1 MTTHA
6 RLSPSGAHR
15 WMPCPASVP
24 MESVQPDTSSEFA
37 DEGTAAHELA
47 ALALNTGNDA
57 ADYIDKNFTVNG
69 KDYKVGPEMAGYVQQ
84 YIDFVRGCRGDAGM
98 LSVEQ
103 RLDVS
108 SLTEEEDAGGTSDA
122 VLLVDDELIIADLKY
137 GRGVKVF
144 AQDNPQLMIY
154 ALAAMREYELLA
166 DIKRVRMVIVQ
177 PRLDHID
184 EWECSPVAL
193 ELFANQVK
201 ESARSC
207 RAAVAYFEKYDAVHV
222 KYFAPGEKQCQF
234 CRAKAKCPS
243 LASHV
248 TSTVADD
255 FVDMT
260 QPVAPQIE
268 EAALRIVDN
277 QTLGNLMGAVDL
289 VEGWCKAIRAK
300 VEAELIRGDE
310 IPGWKLVEGRKGARQ
325 WTDETEAEATLKKMR
340 IKTADMYSMKLI
352 TPTTAEK
359 LHKANVIGT
368 RQWPV
373 LQALITQSEGKP
385 SVAPE
390 SDKRPA
396 YCAAAKPEEFSDVT
410 GNMEDLL

>member
-6 RLSPSGAHR
+6 LLSPSGAHR

-47 ALALNTGNDA
+47 ALALNTGNNA
-57 ADYIDKNFTVNG
+57 ADYIDEDFTVNG
-69 KDYKVGPEMAGYVQQ
+69 KVYKVGPEMAPYVQQ
-84 YIDFVRGCRGDAGM
+84 YIDYVRGCQGDDGL

-108 SLTEEEDAGGTSDA
+108 AITGEDGAGGTSDA
-122 VLLVDDELIIADLKY
+122 VLLVDDELIIVDLKY

-154 ALAAMREYELLA
+154 ALAAMRDYELLA
-166 DIKRVRMVIVQ
+166 DIKQVRLVIVQ
-177 PRLDHID
+177 PRLEHID
-184 EWECSPVAL
+184 EWTCSPVAL

-201 ESARSC
+201 ESARRC
-207 RAAVAYFEKYDAVHV
+207 RAAVAYFEKNDAVHI
-222 KYFAPGEKQCQF
+222 KYFTPGEKQCRF
-234 CRAKAKCPS
+234 CRAKARCPS

-248 TSTVADD
+248 MATVADD
-255 FVDMT
+255 FVDLT
-260 QPVAPQIE
+260 QPLAPQLE
-268 EAALRIVDN
+268 EAARRIMDN
-277 QTLGNLMGAVDL
+277 VTLGNLMGAVDL

-310 IPGWKLVEGRKGARQ
+310 VPGWKLVEGRKGARQ
-325 WTDETEAEATLKKMR
+325 WVDESEAEATLKKMR
-340 IKTADMYSMKLI
+340 LKVADMYSMKLI
-352 TPTTAEK
+352 TPTSAEK

-368 RQWPV
+368 RQWPA

-396 YCAAAKPEEFSDVT
+396 YSTAAKPEEFEDVSAFV
-410 GNMEDLL
+410 